1 LVQGIRGQIWE
12 LRERGSGPARI
23 ALTLGISHSSVHR
36 LLLRQGRNRLLGF
49 DGLMRV
55 ERRQAYSQQA
65 QL

>member
-1 LVQGIRGQIWE
+1 